1 MSEELR
7 ATIRA
12 REDGTGVDVEMAG
25 NISPKPLVIGT
36 VLMVARVCTLTDIS
50 PDEFWVL
57 LKEAMKKEGEDDGVQ
72 DSACAPD
79 Q

>member
-1 MSEELR
+1 MSEKLLV
-7 ATIRA
+7 TFMPH
-12 REDGTGVDVEMAG
+12 EDGSGVDVEMAG

-36 VLMVARVCTLTDIS
+36 VLMAARVCKLTDIS

-57 LKEAMKKEGEDDGVQ
+57 LKEAMKKEAESEGVQ
-72 DSACAPD
+72 DSTRAID

>member
-1 MSEELR
+1 MSEKLLV
-7 ATIRA
+7 TFMPH
-12 REDGTGVDVEMAG
+12 EDGSGVDVEMAG

-36 VLMVARVCTLTDIS
+36 VLMAARVCKLTDIS